1 MNIYALAVAV
11 CLWLASLTGVGYW
24 QYGAG
29 KDAQKAADQSRF
41 ATYDSA
47 IATQKAQANLE
58 YRNAQDANVQL
69 MAERDQLRNTL
80 EKARAQNQTA
90 TDDLRRR
97 LAGERL
103 RFAAA
108 LPREPRPG
116 TDSGSAPASGVDAA
130 RADAPAVV
138 ELPATLTSDL
148 RQLALDADRLRDE
161 YRLCFDAIHKVK

>member
-1 MNIYALAVAV
+1 MSATTPPTKTGLLAR
-11 CLWLASLTGVGYW
+11 LTRAIAAHPWRAIGMWVLII
-24 QYGAG
+24 AG
-29 KDAQKAADQSRF
+29 IFAAAGTIGGQLQNKFTIPNSDAQKATDQSRF
-41 ATYDSA
+41 TAYDSA

-108 LPREPRPG
+108 LVVAEPDTPP
-116 TDSGSAPASGVDAA
+116 SAYTSTSA
-130 RADAPAVV
+130 R
-138 ELPATLTSDL
+138 
-148 RQLALDADRLRDE
+148 RLNR
-161 YRLCFDAIHKVK
+161 KV